1 MNFVCPS
8 VRSLSKTVM
17 KGPVMVIMTGLLLF
31 GFSGLVS
38 GCGTGDAAR
47 LKASR
52 DSFLHDDFA
61 KSEKELYSKEVFEH
75 SENRFVHYSSLAS
88 IAMAAGEYEKANY
101 FLQKARDLVNS
112 LRSSHSGFSWF
123 SSDYLSNGI
132 EYSYLHYFLI
142 MTDLMLA
149 DEGKTAAWSTP
160 EIKAKNGDVVVQ
172 PQSFPARVYTPRE
185 ISDFKQKAH
194 AELLAWDTHLQNLKN
209 SDSDPRYY
217 HNDLWARLLASYL
230 HSLSDQNSEK
240 RIGELLAG
248 DAEKILASD
257 FQNYPSK
264 SANQEDIESFIQR
277 LQKHDP
283 KQSLFV
289 LEAGVMSKYK
299 IKRFHIGLSTL
310 FRNIKDPGLRMMI
323 ERIGLQIVLQAAP
336 EFGLV
341 LFSGAVAGA
350 ISGSSSDEDTEYE
363 GPPRQFSEAIDNS
376 FGFLIQFPS
385 LESPPPD
392 TKVKLDLNGKS
403 IDLPIVS
410 PLQEIIS
417 TDLKNRENKE
427 MFPQALTV
435 GLEYLAVL
443 IPAIQTYHAK
453 NSNFFTKLAAVAG
466 FYIAKKVIDNA
477 HRPDIR
483 SWNYL
488 PKLIAA
494 DVLPVPPGSYHA
506 KVTIDNAS
514 GKFEKDLGE
523 VQLGDAL
530 HSVVRRRV
538 GDVSVLNKS
547 LNKP

>member
-1 MNFVCPS
+1 MNFVPL
-8 VRSLSKTVM
+8 RNAF
-17 KGPVMVIMTGLLLF
+17 KGPVMVIMAGLLLCVT
-31 GFSGLVS
+31 SGILS
-38 GCGTGDAAR
+38 GCSSDSGQ

-52 DSFLHDDFA
+52 DAFLHDDFK
-61 KSEKELYSKEVFEH
+61 KSEEVLYSKDVFQH

-88 IAMAAGEYEKANY
+88 IALAAGEYEKANY
-101 FLQKARDLVNS
+101 FLLKARDLVNS

-123 SSDYLSNGI
+123 STDYLSNGI
-132 EYSYLHYFLI
+132 EYSYLHYFLV

-149 DEGKTAAWSTP
+149 EDGKTAAWTTP
-160 EIKAKNGDVVVQ
+160 EIKGKNGDVIVQ
-172 PQSFPARVYTPRE
+172 AQSFPARVYTPRE
-185 ISDFKQKAH
+185 IADLKQRAH
-194 AELLAWDTHLQNLKN
+194 AELLAWDTHLQNLKG
-209 SDSDPRYY
+209 SVSDPKLY
-217 HNDLWARLLASYL
+217 HNDLWARMLASYL

-240 RIGELLAG
+240 RTGVLLAN
-248 DAEKILASD
+248 DAEKILESD

-264 SANQEDIESFIQR
+264 NVNEPEIESMIQR
-277 LQKHDP
+277 LEKRDP

-310 FRNIKDPGLRMMI
+310 FRNIKDPGLRMLI
-323 ERIGLQIVLQAAP
+323 ERIGFQIILQNSP

-350 ISGSSSDEDTEYE
+350 VSGSSSDEDTEYE

-385 LESPPPD
+385 LESPPPE
-392 TKVKLDLNGKS
+392 TKVKLDLDGKLL
-403 IDLPIVS
+403 DLPVVS
-410 PLQEIIS
+410 PLQEMVS
-417 TDLKNRENKE
+417 TDLKNRESKE
-427 MFPQALTV
+427 MLPEAITV

-443 IPAIQTYHAK
+443 IPAIQTYHSK
-453 NSNFFTKLAAVAG
+453 NANFFTKLAAVAG
-466 FYIAKKVIDNA
+466 FYMAKKVIDNA

-494 DVLPVPPGSYHA
+494 DILPVPPGNYHA
-506 KVTIDNAS
+506 KVYIDNAS
-514 GKFEKDLGE
+514 GRFEKDLGE
-523 VQLGDAL
+523 LQLGDAD

-538 GDVSVLNKS
+538 GDVSILKS
-547 LNKP
+547 HSSFETMKP

>member
-1 MNFVCPS
+1 MSFARPFKCKSFRSPVMNF
-8 VRSLSKTVM
+8 
-17 KGPVMVIMTGLLLF
+17 MVGLLLF
-31 GFSGLVS
+31 ALSGLAT
-38 GCGTGDAAR
+38 GCGTGDAQR

-52 DSFLHDDFA
+52 DSFLHDDFK
-61 KSEKELYSKEVFEH
+61 KSEESLYNKEVFEH
-75 SENRFVHYSSLAS
+75 SENRFIHYSSLAS
-88 IAMAAGEYEKANY
+88 IALAAGEYEKANY
-101 FLQKARDLVNS
+101 FLLKARDLVNG

-132 EYSYLHYFLI
+132 EYSYLHYFLV

-149 DEGKTAAWSTP
+149 EDGKTPAWTTP
-160 EIKAKNGDVVVQ
+160 EIKAQNGDVIVQ
-172 PQSFPARVYTPRE
+172 AQSFPARVYTSRD
-185 ISDFKQKAH
+185 IADLKQKAH
-194 AELLAWDTHLQNLKN
+194 AELLAWDTHLQNLKGSV
-209 SDSDPRYY
+209 SDLTLY
-217 HNDLWARLLASYL
+217 HNDLWARMLASYL

-240 RIGELLAG
+240 RTGELLAK
-248 DAEKILASD
+248 DAEKILESD

-264 SANQEDIESFIQR
+264 NVNQAEIESFIQR
-277 LQKHDP
+277 LEKRDP

-323 ERIGLQIVLQAAP
+323 ERIGFQIVLQSAP

-385 LESPPPD
+385 LESPPPE
-392 TKVKLDLNGKS
+392 TKVKLDLSGTLV
-403 IDLPIVS
+403 DLPVVS
-410 PLQEIIS
+410 PLQEMIS
-417 TDLKNRENKE
+417 TDLKNRESKE
-427 MFPQALTV
+427 MLPEAITV

-443 IPAIQTYHAK
+443 IPAIKTYHAK
-453 NSNFFTKLAAVAG
+453 NSNFLTKVAAVAG
-466 FYIAKKVIDNA
+466 FYMAKKIIDNA

-494 DVLPVPPGSYHA
+494 DVLPVPPGNYHA
-506 KVTIDNAS
+506 KVYIDNAS
-514 GKFEKDLGE
+514 GRFEKDLGD
-523 VQLGDAL
+523 VQLGDPE

-538 GDVSVLNKS
+538 GDVSLLNTHR
-547 LNKP
+547 